1 MKFGDNLRSLR
12 RARRISQEELAE
24 RVGVS
29 RQSVSKWECGDAY
42 PEMDNILKLCNIFH
56 CKINNLVNEELVDL
70 DSLDEDI
77 KMTAVK
83 LKRKNKNKWRG

>member
-1 MKFGDNLRSLR
+1 MKFGDNLRTLR
-12 RARRISQEELAE
+12 RTRKISQEELAE

-56 CKINNLVNEELVDL
+56 CKINNLVNEELVDI
-70 DSLDEDI
+70 D
-77 KMTAVK
+77 
-83 LKRKNKNKWRG
+83 